1 MEKMVRMLLEKRKID
16 KVFFVACG
24 GSLAA
29 FYPAKYFLERE
40 SKALVRI
47 GWHPA
52 NEFVHDT
59 PKALDQNSLVIL
71 CSHQGTTPET
81 VEAGRLA
88 REAGASTVVF
98 TYAPGSAITTLGDHV
113 VVYSWGERQVYS
125 RKKESLCLRLV
136 MEFLHQ
142 SEGWSHYQ
150 ESMAAF
156 DLYDEIVA
164 KAKEGCLAD
173 AQRFAQSNRDERM
186 IYTVGCGASWGAA
199 YMESIC
205 ILMEMQWI
213 HSACIHSGEFF
224 HGPLE
229 ITDQHTPFLLFLSD
243 GPCRELDE
251 RVLRFL
257 EQYGR
262 KIYTIDARRMGLDA
276 IDPAAVEYFCPLL
289 QSAVVDVYNQA
300 LAEVREH
307 PLSMRRYMW
316 KVAY

>member
-1 MEKMVRMLLEKRKID
+1 MQKMVQKLLEDKKIN

-29 FYPAKYFLERE
+29 FYPAKYFLEKE
-40 SKALVRI
+40 SRALVRI

-59 PKALDQNSLVIL
+59 PDVLDQNSLVIV

-88 REAGASTVVF
+88 KKAGASIIVF
-98 TYAPGSAITTLGDHV
+98 TYDPKSVITTLGNDV
-113 VVYSWGERQVYS
+113 VVYSWGEGQIYS
-125 RKKESLCLRLV
+125 QKKESLCLRLV

-142 SEGWSHYQ
+142 SEGWRHYDKG
-150 ESMAAF
+150 MAAF
-156 DLYDEIVA
+156 DVYDGIVA
-164 KAKEGCLAD
+164 RAKDGCRED
-173 AQRFAQSNRDERM
+173 AQRFAQLNKDEKI

-229 ITDQHTPFLLFLSD
+229 ITDQHTPFLLFLSS

-257 EQYGR
+257 EQYGH
-262 KIYTIDARRMGLDA
+262 KIYTIDTNRMGADV
-276 IDPAAVEYFCPLL
+276 IDPAVVEYFCPLL

-300 LAEVREH
+300 LAETREH